1 MSRAWLAA
9 WLQRFAANR
18 PTREIASGGRPY
30 LLRVYVA
37 HWGGWRVYLHKFVGS
52 DGERW
57 LHDHPFNGLSVVLAG
72 GYLEEVGRQWSWPD
86 MRTVSRVRRWIN
98 FIPRH
103 RFHRIAAIEPGTWT
117 LFIHAPH
124 SKGWGFLFPIA
135 ALNGLVYT
143 NPYDQSDSSGA
154 HWWRK
159 PGTETLAEIEGEA

>member
-1 MSRAWLAA
+1 
-9 WLQRFAANR
+9 
-18 PTREIASGGRPY
+18 
-30 LLRVYVA
+30 
-37 HWGGWRVYLHKFVGS
+37 
-52 DGERW
+52 
-57 LHDHPFNGLSVVLAG
+57 
-72 GYLEEVGRQWSWPD
+72 